1 MQGHRFEQR
10 KKQRMNRILNVAIGV
25 VVILIL
31 VFGAQIFFGSSSE
44 EAVVDPEAESEV
56 NEDTEQQPVPDPI
69 QPDNRPEEEFEDRI
83 DEDELTEDELNQEE
97 ADEELEPVPD
107 GEWEPIGTQQ
117 TGEFSADFTRDGIN
131 WNEMTRAIRYATGF
145 DEDMTIWRLENG
157 GSPTRA
163 RGVVSDRNNPD
174 QQVEVYIEWIDGQ
187 GWMPVEKRE
196 M

>member
-44 EAVVDPEAESEV
+44 DAAVDPEAESEV
-56 NEDTEQQPVPDPI
+56 IEDTEQQAVPDPI
-69 QPDNRPEEEFEDRI
+69 QPNSSEEEVSEDRI
-83 DEDELTEDELNQEE
+83 DEDELANDELNEEE

-107 GEWEPIGTQQ
+107 GEWEPIGTSQS
-117 TGEFSADFTRDGIN
+117 GEFTPNFDSSSTN
-131 WNEMTRAIRYATGF
+131 WAEMTQAIRYATGI
-145 DEDMTIWRLENG
+145 EDMVIWRLENG

-163 RGVVSDRNNPD
+163 RGVVSERNTQD
-174 QQVEVYIEWIDGQ
+174 QRFEVYIEWVDGQ

-196 M
+196 L